1 MEKATMEASGTLQLT
16 ELKELAAVDGPCLT
30 IIAPAQRAP
39 NTARQDHLRLKSAAQ
54 SAEAALAKFGLQARE
69 IDEFLKPLHSLE
81 LESAGDF
88 KTFVVFRAPQVL
100 RSFFVHEPLKE
111 LAMVADHF
119 QILPCLKAAH
129 EDSLYFFVLALSQSH
144 VRLLRCT
151 NHSSEEVPLG
161 KDIPTNIEDWL
172 NTRTPT
178 SSPDHGG
185 KRPSA
190 SGSSGNFTSTH
201 DRDKM
206 DSHIENFF
214 HRIEQGVFEA
224 LRGETAP
231 LVLAGVEHETPM
243 YRGIN
248 RYLHLAGRDV
258 HGSPEGLKG
267 AELHRRA
274 LDVAREAF
282 AEPIQKALELFERL
296 GGSERVASKPRDVL
310 QAAAAGR
317 VSQLFVVEG
326 ATHPGQWDK
335 QTLKVKREGEGE
347 DLLNI
352 AALQTIVNGGDV
364 WVTSAANVPGGGPV
378 AALLRF

>member
-54 SAEAALAKFGLQARE
+54 SAEAALAKLGLQARE

-190 SGSSGNFTSTH
+190 SGSS
-201 DRDKM
+201 RK
-206 DSHIENFF
+206 
-214 HRIEQGVFEA
+214 
-224 LRGETAP
+224 
-231 LVLAGVEHETPM
+231 
-243 YRGIN
+243 
-248 RYLHLAGRDV
+248 LH
-258 HGSPEGLKG
+258 
-267 AELHRRA
+267 
-274 LDVAREAF
+274 F
-282 AEPIQKALELFERL
+282 N
-296 GGSERVASKPRDVL
+296 
-310 QAAAAGR
+310 
-317 VSQLFVVEG
+317 
-326 ATHPGQWDK
+326 T
-335 QTLKVKREGEGE
+335 
-347 DLLNI
+347 
-352 AALQTIVNGGDV
+352 
-364 WVTSAANVPGGGPV
+364 
-378 AALLRF
+378 